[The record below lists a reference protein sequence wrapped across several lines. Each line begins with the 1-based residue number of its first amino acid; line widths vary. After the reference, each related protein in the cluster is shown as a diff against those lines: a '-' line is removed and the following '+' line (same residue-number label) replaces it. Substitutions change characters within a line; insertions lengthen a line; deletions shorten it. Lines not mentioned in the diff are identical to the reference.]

1 MITLMKLTQL
11 MSVSISV
18 PSMSTARGSPS
29 EPSSTPL
36 ARAAMIQAFANRF
49 NEAKDPFLEAEGIME
64 MDCIW
69 RPAAMAQVSN
79 KDPAPIGFHTL
90 TFAGIGMSCKM
101 IEPENLTVDSDWE
114 SLVSELS
121 HWGNVPEPKSLN
133 IMSLGEDERGPTAI
147 IRGDHD
153 WLAEFLPWGSDGL
166 IRKRS
171 TSSGTSADSP
181 CGGYRWKETDVIIIR
196 KLEQNE
202 ESAKLQLSG
211 TMKLGD
217 LSSTKEILRSCGIAL
232 GNFHSQVEAVRTT
245 PPDPNR
251 WNERL
256 SSIEETL
263 RADSIW
269 RAQHS
274 SDTEC
279 MLSIGDVRF
288 CDITGDRVRIGR
300 PRIADALTPPECQFP
315 AIRDLASLVHD
326 LSRTHYD
333 LSSDFDI
340 IELRS
345 SLIGG
350 WRETAPQKWCS
361 DKVFYTHRGGLAIW
375 EYEQCLLDVI
385 ESVSN
390 QSGAPEPAVT
400 LIRYVRPFQKRM
412 FNNRTIGAL
421 SIMAGFF
428 AISTLVSNFPP
439 SVGEIKLPLLFLSAS
454 YLLMR
459 FYRSLAP
466 PPEVPFNRF
475 FTLFG

>member
-1 MITLMKLTQL
+1 
-11 MSVSISV
+11 
-18 PSMSTARGSPS
+18 
-29 EPSSTPL
+29 
-36 ARAAMIQAFANRF
+36 MIQAFANRF
-49 NEAKDPFLEAEGIME
+49 NEAKDPFLEAEGMME
-64 MDCIW
+64 MDRIW

-79 KDPAPIGFHTL
+79 RDLAPIGFQTL

-101 IEPENLTVDSDWE
+101 IEPEKLTVDSDWS

-121 HWGNVPEPKSLN
+121 HWGDVPEPKRLKVVSV
-133 IMSLGEDERGPTAI
+133 GEDERGPNAI
-147 IRGDHD
+147 LRGDHD
-153 WLAEFLPWGSDGL
+153 WLAEFMPWGSDGL

-171 TSSGTSADSP
+171 TSSGISDDSP
-181 CGGYRWKETDVIIIR
+181 CGGYVWKGTDVIIIR

-202 ESAKLQLSG
+202 ENAKLQLSEA
-211 TMKLGD
+211 MQLGD
-217 LSSTKEILRSCGIAL
+217 LPSTKEILRSCGITL
-232 GNFHSQVEAVRTT
+232 GDYHSQVEAVRTT

-274 SDTEC
+274 RDTEC

-288 CDITGDRVRIGR
+288 SDLIGNKIRIGR
-300 PRIADALTPPECQFP
+300 PRIADALSSPECQFP

-326 LSRTHYD
+326 LSRTHYE

-340 IELRS
+340 VELRA

-350 WRETAPQKWCS
+350 WREAAPKKWCS
-361 DKVFYTHRGGLAIW
+361 DEVFYTHRGGLAIW

-385 ESVSN
+385 EAVSN

-428 AISTLVSNFPP
+428 AISTIASNFPP
-439 SVGEIKLPLLFLSAS
+439 SVEEIKLPLAFLTAS